1 MNNFA
6 ATVPVKEVVSGSGV
20 PIARHHRTAHPLI
33 AHAQLQFDE
42 LHGLVARLEQADYTA
57 PVPVLSNASIGQH
70 MRHIL
75 EFYICLME
83 ARNGTVDY
91 DARKRDK
98 SLETE
103 RMVTLAKLGQLRAWT
118 EGLDADAQLTLLAD
132 HSYDGTSRE
141 RMATSL
147 FRELAYAF
155 DHAIHHM
162 ALLRIGIAQHHAGIT
177 LDPNFGVAP
186 STIRDRL
193 KCVR

>member
-6 ATVPVKEVVSGSGV
+6 ATVPVKEVVSGAGI
-20 PIARHHRTAHPLI
+20 PKARHHRTAHPLI

-42 LHGLVARLEQADYTA
+42 LHGLVARLEQGDYTA

-83 ARNGTVDY
+83 AQNGTVDY

-98 SLETE
+98 SLENE
-103 RMVTLAKLGQLRAWT
+103 RSATLAKLGALRAWA
-118 EGLDADAQLTLLAD
+118 EGLDADARLTLIAD
-132 HSYDGTSRE
+132 HSYDGSSRE

-162 ALLRIGIAQHHAGIT
+162 ALLRIGIAQQHADIV